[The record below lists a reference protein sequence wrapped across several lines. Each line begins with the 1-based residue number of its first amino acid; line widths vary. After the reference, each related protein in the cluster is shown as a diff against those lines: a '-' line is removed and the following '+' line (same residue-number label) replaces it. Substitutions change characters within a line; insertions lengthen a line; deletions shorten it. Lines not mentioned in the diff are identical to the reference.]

1 MNIKEHLLNRITD
14 GFEELNIS
22 QDIIDELDEYLNDE
36 IDEREFLDKLP
47 RIDFSKVNKR
57 GKLIQAINS
66 IRRHNDKEYL
76 RKYINALYEIGRESA
91 NIIVR
96 SNYYSFSFKEVNEYI
111 NIGIE
116 KFKVYSMYLE
126 ANAYD
131 LNYLYT
137 HVLYNIYKLCKNEP
151 EEAKKVIKNLKCNT
165 IIYDNANTV
174 ISSIYCAL
182 VDFNNLKALK
192 NDVNT
197 YNFCRSTLSHIEE
210 SMLDSIDNMYE
221 NKLPEDFI
229 KRIKDFIKSDKSFED
244 GEVKLILKAIKSYEP
259 SNYLFRFLLGLAYL
273 NSNNSKIL
281 DKLVKFF
288 AKVDPKMALDSIF
301 NIFNNMQEELKKDI
315 NGKGVGG
322 GLYDLGI
329 VYNLDKILDVEEKY
343 YVLWCA
349 EKFENQNKDKGRK
362 LLEKKFEK
370 NSKAFEEASKICD
383 PSMSNYLMSFFLN
396 GEDRS
401 KYYDSIKENCIN
413 FVLKNNKLLDSRTIS
428 NKEELIIREFLEGKK
443 SFEEC
448 EKTFYSIPK
457 SSNYYYF
464 NVQSFNKNIKLL
476 KKCNMKDLY
485 DRILLLVA
493 SVEESYYLWAMAV
506 YDIYHRDDNSINEVT
521 EMINYMFNIFN
532 ENNLPLE
539 KQMTI
544 IDNMLSNYG
553 HENVKKFAIQGI
565 INKMIANNKK
575 EFAEKIKTVSV
586 DGRVRFLESIFKAKN
601 EENAKILI
609 SYFCDSSKVVKE
621 KLVSLFEDEIEFY
634 PLIKEKLLS
643 KKQGEREVGIRI
655 LDSFKNSKECDEETK
670 TLITEE
676 LNTALEKEK
685 SQKIRE
691 LLMKSLNIENKN
703 NETLSDE
710 SFIKSILKGNRKSSL
725 AWLEVGKLSSV
736 KMKDSEEYATEDY
749 LNALLLCYS
758 SIGTIAISQDG
769 NKLAKKL
776 DKNDLALFANEV
788 FDKWFELG
796 AEAKKR
802 WVLAFS
808 AIYGGNTIVPKL
820 NTNISEWAKNSRGAI
835 ASEAVRALA
844 LNGSATA
851 LLIVDGISRKFKFK
865 QVKTAAGEALNF
877 AAEQMGMDRE
887 ELSDKI
893 VPSLG
898 FDKNGERI
906 FDYGTRKFK
915 VILTPSLEIEVY
927 DEKDKKLKN
936 LPAPGKRDDE
946 KIAKESHAEF
956 KAFKKQLKTT
966 ISVQATRLDLAL
978 SSERKWSKEA
988 WTELFVN
995 NPLMHEFAI
1004 GLIWGAYEDGKLQ
1017 ETFRY
1022 MEDGTFNTKDE
1033 DEFEMP
1039 ENCKVALIHPLELTK
1054 EDLDEWKEQLENYEI
1069 TQPIEQLNRKVFT
1082 LTEEEEHMKS
1092 CERFGGKVING
1103 LSLSGKIMAQGW
1115 YRGSIQDAGGY
1126 FQFYKEDNS
1135 LKIGA
1140 ELSFEGLSV
1149 GYENEDTTIHL
1160 LKFYKAGTVERGSY
1174 VYDEIKDKDI
1184 IPLKNVPK
1192 KFFSE
1197 ILYQVDKAL
1206 SSSTDFKENWKSDL

>member
-1 MNIKEHLLNRITD
+1 M
-14 GFEELNIS
+14 
-22 QDIIDELDEYLNDE
+22 
-36 IDEREFLDKLP
+36 
-47 RIDFSKVNKR
+47 
-57 GKLIQAINS
+57 
-66 IRRHNDKEYL
+66 
-76 RKYINALYEIGRESA
+76 
-91 NIIVR
+91 
-96 SNYYSFSFKEVNEYI
+96 
-111 NIGIE
+111 
-116 KFKVYSMYLE
+116 
-126 ANAYD
+126 
-131 LNYLYT
+131 
-137 HVLYNIYKLCKNEP
+137 
-151 EEAKKVIKNLKCNT
+151 
-165 IIYDNANTV
+165 
-174 ISSIYCAL
+174 
-182 VDFNNLKALK
+182 
-192 NDVNT
+192 
-197 YNFCRSTLSHIEE
+197 
-210 SMLDSIDNMYE
+210 
-221 NKLPEDFI
+221 
-229 KRIKDFIKSDKSFED
+229 
-244 GEVKLILKAIKSYEP
+244 
-259 SNYLFRFLLGLAYL
+259 
-273 NSNNSKIL
+273 
-281 DKLVKFF
+281 
-288 AKVDPKMALDSIF
+288 
-301 NIFNNMQEELKKDI
+301 
-315 NGKGVGG
+315 
-322 GLYDLGI
+322 
-329 VYNLDKILDVEEKY
+329 
-343 YVLWCA
+343 
-349 EKFENQNKDKGRK
+349 
-362 LLEKKFEK
+362 
-370 NSKAFEEASKICD
+370 
-383 PSMSNYLMSFFLN
+383 
-396 GEDRS
+396 
-401 KYYDSIKENCIN
+401 
-413 FVLKNNKLLDSRTIS
+413 
-428 NKEELIIREFLEGKK
+428 
-443 SFEEC
+443 
-448 EKTFYSIPK
+448 
-457 SSNYYYF
+457 
-464 NVQSFNKNIKLL
+464 
-476 KKCNMKDLY
+476 
-485 DRILLLVA
+485 
-493 SVEESYYLWAMAV
+493 
-506 YDIYHRDDNSINEVT
+506 
-521 EMINYMFNIFN
+521 
-532 ENNLPLE
+532 
-539 KQMTI
+539 
-544 IDNMLSNYG
+544 
-553 HENVKKFAIQGI
+553 
-565 INKMIANNKK
+565 
-575 EFAEKIKTVSV
+575 
-586 DGRVRFLESIFKAKN
+586 
-601 EENAKILI
+601 
-609 SYFCDSSKVVKE
+609 
-621 KLVSLFEDEIEFY
+621 
-634 PLIKEKLLS
+634 
-643 KKQGEREVGIRI
+643 
-655 LDSFKNSKECDEETK
+655 
-670 TLITEE
+670 
-676 LNTALEKEK
+676 
-685 SQKIRE
+685 
-691 LLMKSLNIENKN
+691 
-703 NETLSDE
+703 
-710 SFIKSILKGNRKSSL
+710 
-725 AWLEVGKLSSV
+725 
-736 KMKDSEEYATEDY
+736 
-749 LNALLLCYS
+749 
-758 SIGTIAISQDG
+758 
-769 NKLAKKL
+769 
-776 DKNDLALFANEV
+776 
-788 FDKWFELG
+788 
-796 AEAKKR
+796 
-802 WVLAFS
+802 
-808 AIYGGNTIVPKL
+808 PKL

-1004 GLIWGAYEDGKLQ
+1004 GLIWGAYKDGELQ

-1206 SSSTDFKENWKSDL
+1206 SSSTDFKENWKNDL

>member
-1 MNIKEHLLNRITD
+1 
-14 GFEELNIS
+14 
-22 QDIIDELDEYLNDE
+22 
-36 IDEREFLDKLP
+36 
-47 RIDFSKVNKR
+47 
-57 GKLIQAINS
+57 
-66 IRRHNDKEYL
+66 
-76 RKYINALYEIGRESA
+76 
-91 NIIVR
+91 
-96 SNYYSFSFKEVNEYI
+96 
-111 NIGIE
+111 
-116 KFKVYSMYLE
+116 
-126 ANAYD
+126 
-131 LNYLYT
+131 
-137 HVLYNIYKLCKNEP
+137 
-151 EEAKKVIKNLKCNT
+151 
-165 IIYDNANTV
+165 
-174 ISSIYCAL
+174 
-182 VDFNNLKALK
+182 
-192 NDVNT
+192 
-197 YNFCRSTLSHIEE
+197 
-210 SMLDSIDNMYE
+210 
-221 NKLPEDFI
+221 
-229 KRIKDFIKSDKSFED
+229 
-244 GEVKLILKAIKSYEP
+244 
-259 SNYLFRFLLGLAYL
+259 
-273 NSNNSKIL
+273 
-281 DKLVKFF
+281 
-288 AKVDPKMALDSIF
+288 
-301 NIFNNMQEELKKDI
+301 
-315 NGKGVGG
+315 
-322 GLYDLGI
+322 
-329 VYNLDKILDVEEKY
+329 
-343 YVLWCA
+343 
-349 EKFENQNKDKGRK
+349 
-362 LLEKKFEK
+362 
-370 NSKAFEEASKICD
+370 
-383 PSMSNYLMSFFLN
+383 
-396 GEDRS
+396 
-401 KYYDSIKENCIN
+401 
-413 FVLKNNKLLDSRTIS
+413 
-428 NKEELIIREFLEGKK
+428 
-443 SFEEC
+443 
-448 EKTFYSIPK
+448 
-457 SSNYYYF
+457 
-464 NVQSFNKNIKLL
+464 
-476 KKCNMKDLY
+476 MKDLY

-506 YDIYHRDDNSINEVT
+506 YDIYYRDDNSINEVT
-521 EMINYMFNIFN
+521 EMINYMFNVFN

-553 HENVKKFAIQGI
+553 HENVKKIAIQGI

-586 DGRVRFLESIFKAKN
+586 DGRVRFLQSIFKAKN

-643 KKQGEREVGIRI
+643 KKQGEREVSIRI

-676 LNTALEKEK
+676 LNTALEREK

-691 LLMKSLNIENKN
+691 LLMKTLNIESKN

-736 KMKDSEEYATEDY
+736 KMKESEEYATEDY

-769 NKLAKKL
+769 NKLAEKL

-788 FDKWFELG
+788 FDKWFGLG

-808 AIYGGNTIVPKL
+808 AIYGGNNIVPKL

-1004 GLIWGAYEDGKLQ
+1004 GLIWGAYKDGELQ